1 MCLLHSTVGLKPILL
16 SLCIFF
22 SVLRMYNKSLT
33 HQYVSDNT
41 ISLQVK
47 YKTLSQYSCFSPFCP
62 MCSCSLFYN
71 LHVLNPIIHYNF
83 YFLHTVNCP
92 SKRFTIRLK
101 KKHCLLFWHS
111 LFLCTNFYLPIYFL
125 SQELSLTIF
134 IMQVY
139 W

>member
-101 KKHCLLFWHS
+101 KKTLFIIFGTLYS
-111 LFLCTNFYLPIYFL
+111 
-125 SQELSLTIF
+125 SVQIF
-134 IMQVY
+134 ICLFTFY
-139 W
+139 PKNFL